1 MAKRKI
7 GELPSGNVRKKIY
20 DHSELCFDEQG
31 KPIIDPK
38 TGKQRKKKIY
48 ISVTAASTAEANRK
62 RKRTEPDC
70 ILRKHGGE

>member
-38 TGKQRKKKIY
+38 TGKQRKKMLIY
-48 ISVTAASTAEANRK
+48 IVIPKKCVPLQS
-62 RKRTEPDC
+62 
-70 ILRKHGGE
+70 ILDNGDRFFNN